1 MIIGELI
8 TALIIAVLLSL
19 LLAAAFG
26 WERPGRPGILPSLIF
41 LFFIIFIT
49 TWAIGGWLEP
59 FGPTVLEVYWLPFL
73 FIGLVVALILAAAI
87 PPRRPRSA
95 REAVRQAETASEA
108 QAALGAFFW
117 ILFVGLIVLLA
128 VRYTA

>member
-1 MIIGELI
+1 MIVGELI
-8 TALIIAVLLSL
+8 TALLIAALLSL

-26 WERPGRPGILPSLIF
+26 WERPGRPGMLPSLIF

-49 TWAIGGWLEP
+49 TWAVGGWMTP
-59 FGPTVLEVYWLPFL
+59 FGPAILGIYWLPFL
-73 FIGLVVALILAAAI
+73 LIGLVVALILAAAV

-108 QAALGAFFW
+108 QAPLGAFFW
-117 ILFVGLIVLLA
+117 ILFVGLIVMLA
-128 VRYTA
+128 VKYTA